1 VLRILSRWENYPVYL
16 HCWGG
21 ADRTGTVV
29 FLLQGIAGV
38 SLADLAVD
46 YELTSFANFGTRSKD
61 DEETYPYAPMLS
73 DILSLEG
80 ETVRDKF
87 KTYAFEYLEL
97 TRAEVSNLVSI
108 LTGRGAVF
116 ANGSLWNVEGA
127 AKGFTLH
134 LTLRDSAVLTS
145 LTLEGEALPFT
156 LSEGALTVRA
166 EDLAA
171 LGKWEGILTLTFD
184 DGTVLTTV
192 LAE

>member
-1 VLRILSRWENYPVYL
+1 
-16 HCWGG
+16 
-21 ADRTGTVV
+21 VV

-61 DEETYPYAPMLS
+61 DEETYPYASMLS

-97 TRAEVSNLVSI
+97 TEAEVSNLVSI

-134 LTLRDSAVLTS
+134 LTLRDSAVLAS

-156 LSEGALTVRA
+156 LSEGVLTVRA

>member
-1 VLRILSRWENYPVYL
+1 
-16 HCWGG
+16 
-21 ADRTGTVV
+21 
-29 FLLQGIAGV
+29 
-38 SLADLAVD
+38 
-46 YELTSFANFGTRSKD
+46 
-61 DEETYPYAPMLS
+61 
-73 DILSLEG
+73 
-80 ETVRDKF
+80 
-87 KTYAFEYLEL
+87 
-97 TRAEVSNLVSI
+97 
-108 LTGRGAVF
+108 
-116 ANGSLWNVEGA
+116 VEGA

-192 LAE
+192 LAK